1 MRERVIGAFKQV
13 VGFLVQ
19 GMEFD
24 SGSWQVFEAEM
35 RELIA
40 PHLPVLVYRRSRL
53 LDGSDGTSW
62 ATELDEFM
70 RTSLWPLLGDEQ
82 EYADRNRTFVTLMLD
97 IAIAEEQRRT
107 AARRADTLPSVAR
120 FGSAW
125 AG

>member
-19 GMEFD
+19 GMDFEAD
-24 SGSWQVFEAEM
+24 GWQAFEAEM

-40 PHLPVLVYRRSRL
+40 PHMPVLVYRRSRL
-53 LDGSDGTSW
+53 LDGSDGSSW
-62 ATELDEFM
+62 ASELDEFM
-70 RTSLWPLLGDEQ
+70 RTSLWPLLGDER

-107 AARRADTLPSVAR
+107 AARGTDGLPTVAR
-120 FGSAW
+120 YGSAW
-125 AG
+125 AS

>member
-19 GMEFD
+19 GMEFEP
-24 SGSWQVFEAEM
+24 GGWQAFEAEM

-40 PHLPVLVYRRSRL
+40 PHMPVLVYRRSRL
-53 LDGSDGTSW
+53 LDGSDGSSW
-62 ATELDEFM
+62 ASELDEFM
-70 RTSLWPLLGDEQ
+70 HTSLWPLLGDER

-97 IAIAEEQRRT
+97 VAVAEEQRRQQT
-107 AARRADTLPSVAR
+107 LCAQSLPFVRAFDAS
-120 FGSAW
+120 W